1 MQQLR
6 LSPGSGLELNQLTD
20 LYVDTSTAR
29 PQLYLVN
36 GGQIITAEL
45 PNPPVPFTP
54 ANADETPAE
63 SAPPNLE
70 AQGTTDQP

>member
-1 MQQLR
+1 VQQLR
-6 LSPGSGLELNQLTD
+6 LGAGSPLELNQLTD
-20 LYVDTSTAR
+20 LFVDTSSAR

-54 ANADETPAE
+54 AD
-63 SAPPNLE
+63 SAPRTPE
-70 AQGTTDQP
+70 TQGASDQP